1 MIKAIR
7 TATTVD
13 QDSPELIKDASV
25 EIMSL
30 MLKSNELKLENIIS
44 VFFSITPDLKSFNPA
59 TAVRENLNWTE
70 IPMICFQEAFIE
82 GGLPYCIRSL
92 IHIQNYQNH
101 EIKHIY
107 LHKAESLRSEWSQ
120 SKIKI

>member
-13 QDSPELIKDASV
+13 QDLPELIKAASV

-30 MLKSNELKLENIIS
+30 MLETNQLKLENIIS

-59 TAVRENLNWTE
+59 TAVRENLDWTE

-82 GGLPYCIRSL
+82 GGLPYCIRAL
-92 IHIQNYQNH
+92 IHVQNCPKP

-107 LHKAESLRSEWSQ
+107 LHKAQGLRSEWSQ
-120 SKIKI
+120 LKKI

>member
-44 VFFSITPDLKSFNPA
+44 VFFSKSKLFK
-59 TAVRENLNWTE
+59 
-70 IPMICFQEAFIE
+70 MI
-82 GGLPYCIRSL
+82 
-92 IHIQNYQNH
+92 
-101 EIKHIY
+101 
-107 LHKAESLRSEWSQ
+107 
-120 SKIKI
+120 